1 MAHYVSLDMV
11 KQKLRIEDSSID
23 DELNVY
29 MDEVD
34 ELINRELRAKFGKY
48 TEYGYPIDLPLT
60 DTSNPPLTFD
70 LRMIGADLVEGKFRL
85 KTTDDDKLYNK
96 ALEALAEFTLRSF
109 GWTEGHKF
117 RRFPDITITP
127 TNGSASTT
135 ITCSGQRF
143 KPRGKIIIKIVDENE
158 SGVIQATTPEVVL
171 TDDAGDFSG
180 ITFATA
186 SGTAIGSY
194 QILATDKI
202 NFAKRNF
209 TVTG

>member
-11 KQKLRIEDSSID
+11 KQKLRIEDSTID
-23 DELNVY
+23 DELSVY

-34 ELINRELRAKFGKY
+34 ELINRELRAKFGRY
-48 TEYGYPIDLPLT
+48 TEYGYEIPLPLT
-60 DTSNPPLTFD
+60 EDTNPPLTFD

-96 ALEALAEFTLRSF
+96 ALSALETYLVRSF
-109 GWTEGHKF
+109 GWTEGHRF
-117 RRFPDITITP
+117 RRYPDISITP
-127 TNGSASTT
+127 TNGASTTT

-158 SGVIQATTPEVVL
+158 SGIIQATTPEVVL
-171 TDDAGDFSG
+171 TDDSGDFSG
-180 ITFATA
+180 ITFATS

-194 QILATDKI
+194 VILATDKI

-209 TVTG
+209 TVTS